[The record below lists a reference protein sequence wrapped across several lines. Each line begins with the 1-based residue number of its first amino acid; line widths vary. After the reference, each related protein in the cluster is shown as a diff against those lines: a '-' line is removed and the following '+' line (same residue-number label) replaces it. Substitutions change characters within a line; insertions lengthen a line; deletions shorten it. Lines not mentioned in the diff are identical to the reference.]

1 MYQQYPLLS
10 DEEIAQLLMLDLEPA
25 ERQKLLD
32 RLKND
37 PEAQK
42 ILALAAAETGSN
54 EGLSSETVEKLMKI
68 VHATKN
74 QAPD

>member
-1 MYQQYPLLS
+1 MRQQYPLLS
-10 DEEIAQLLMLDLEPA
+10 DEEITQLLMFDLDPA

-42 ILALAAAETGSN
+42 ILAFAAAETDSD
-54 EGLSSETVEKLMKI
+54 EGLSSETVDKLMKI
-68 VHATKN
+68 VHAVKN
-74 QAPD
+74 KST

>member
-1 MYQQYPLLS
+1 MCQQYPFLN
-10 DEEIAQLLMLDLEPA
+10 DEEITQLLMLDLDPT

-37 PEAQK
+37 PEAQE
-42 ILALAAAETGSN
+42 ILALAATETDSD